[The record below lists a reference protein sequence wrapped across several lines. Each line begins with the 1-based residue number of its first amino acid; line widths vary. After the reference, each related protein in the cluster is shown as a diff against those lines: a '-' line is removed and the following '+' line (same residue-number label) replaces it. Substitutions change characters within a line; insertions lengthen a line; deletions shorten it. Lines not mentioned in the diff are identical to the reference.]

1 MDRLWSL
8 RRLVTLTHRGSEPG
22 WVKTKKRKRIMRAN
36 FVFLIIVWLTAS
48 GGPTESFA
56 RPPRPLVVADSAF
69 SFKRSDGSARLI
81 VVSENDYQA
90 DINRLIALRSHPLN
104 ELIGLAN
111 QLEAKWRQVDWNSYA
126 RIMIGVCSEIS
137 NRGLNNEQIREH
149 SERFARIALSH
160 SHLFL
165 WEHESMLVGWL
176 GYQRSDSDVNVWLRE
191 RREKAKLWLHALQRL
206 EKETDPRFNINNRKN
221 LPSMRVSPPSET
233 GLPAG
238 TPPSSIKDPHLRAKY
253 EAAIAENKRK
263 SKRVDQ
269 QLPLLL
275 HGPQFKTR
283 AERWLIQAY
292 SQPPVRTAELRR
304 YLTIFVQDEKIR
316 QRILSEVE
324 KNSKSSFPQ

>member
-1 MDRLWSL
+1 
-8 RRLVTLTHRGSEPG
+8 
-22 WVKTKKRKRIMRAN
+22 MRAKI
-36 FVFLIIVWLTAS
+36 VFLIILWLAAF
-48 GGPTESFA
+48 GGLTKSFA
-56 RPPRPLVVADSAF
+56 RPPRPLAGTDSAF
-69 SFKRSDGSARLI
+69 SFKRSYGTARLI
-81 VVSENDYQA
+81 VDSENDYQA

-149 SERFARIALSH
+149 SERFARVALSH

-176 GYQRSDSDVNVWLRE
+176 GYQRSDSDNVWLRE

-221 LPSMRVSPPSET
+221 LPSMRVSPPYET
-233 GLPAG
+233 NLPPG
-238 TPPSSIKDPHLRAKY
+238 SPPSAIKDPALRAKY
-253 EAAIAENKRK
+253 ESAIAENKRK
-263 SKRVDQ
+263 SQRVEK

-292 SQPPVRTAELRR
+292 SQPPVRTAELKS
-304 YLTIFVQDEKIR
+304 YLTIYVQDQKIR

-324 KNSKSSFPQ
+324 NNSESRLPQ

>member
-1 MDRLWSL
+1 
-8 RRLVTLTHRGSEPG
+8 
-22 WVKTKKRKRIMRAN
+22 MRAKI
-36 FVFLIIVWLTAS
+36 VFLIVLWLAAF
-48 GGPTESFA
+48 GGLTKSFA
-56 RPPRPLVVADSAF
+56 RSPRPLAGADSAF
-69 SFKRSDGSARLI
+69 SFKRSYGTARLI
-81 VVSENDYQA
+81 VASQNDYQA

-149 SERFARIALSH
+149 SERFARVALSH

-176 GYQRSDSDVNVWLRE
+176 GSQRSHSDVNVWLRE
-191 RREKAKLWLHALQRL
+191 RSEKAKLWLHALQRL
-206 EKETDPRFNINNRKN
+206 EKETDSRFNINNRKN
-221 LPSMRVSPPSET
+221 LPSMRVSPPNET
-233 GLPAG
+233 NLPPG
-238 TPPSSIKDPHLRAKY
+238 SPPSAIKDPTLRAKY
-253 EAAIAENKRK
+253 ESAIAENKRK
-263 SKRVDQ
+263 AQRVEK

-304 YLTIFVQDEKIR
+304 YLTIYVRDEKIR

-324 KNSKSSFPQ
+324 NNSQSRLP